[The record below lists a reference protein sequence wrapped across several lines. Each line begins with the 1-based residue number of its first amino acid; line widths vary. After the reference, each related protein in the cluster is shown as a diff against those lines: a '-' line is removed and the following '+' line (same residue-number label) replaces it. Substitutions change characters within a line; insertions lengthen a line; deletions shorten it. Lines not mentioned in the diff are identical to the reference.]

1 MNDAYYNETLR
12 LYKQGENIIPGKISE
27 TISYNGE
34 TFELEEKQH
43 KQLIE
48 VANNSLIYISGTL
61 NDKTYNNLTDKEKA
75 SYINSLYK
83 INYVTNLLDII
94 GEDRLSEN
102 DTKKYLFAKCFSK
115 DNDMLK
121 HMAYV
126 ISMKSDKDKNGNTI
140 YNSRKN
146 KIVKYINSLKVSS
159 AEKYLLMACAGFK
172 NKNGEQQVKSY
183 ISKKGLSKEERDK
196 IMEYCGY

>member
-1 MNDAYYNETLR
+1 
-12 LYKQGENIIPGKISE
+12 
-27 TISYNGE
+27 
-34 TFELEEKQH
+34 
-43 KQLIE
+43 
-48 VANNSLIYISGTL
+48 
-61 NDKTYNNLTDKEKA
+61 
-75 SYINSLYK
+75 
-83 INYVTNLLDII
+83 
-94 GEDRLSEN
+94 
-102 DTKKYLFAKCFSK
+102 
-115 DNDMLK
+115 MLK

-183 ISKKGLSKEERDK
+183 ISKKGLTKEERDK